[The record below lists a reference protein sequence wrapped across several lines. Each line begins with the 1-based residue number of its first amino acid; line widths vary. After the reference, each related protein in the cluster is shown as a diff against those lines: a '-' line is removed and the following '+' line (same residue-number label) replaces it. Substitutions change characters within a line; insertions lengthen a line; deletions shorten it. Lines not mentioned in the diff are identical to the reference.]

1 MSLIPRDRSIRLET
15 STSSTNLHNNHT
27 WMNILG
33 ANAEM
38 LANENINKMPTAC
51 ESWEERFPLVIKKG
65 LERLEVAPL

>member
-1 MSLIPRDRSIRLET
+1 MDD
-15 STSSTNLHNNHT
+15 
-27 WMNILG
+27 ILG

-38 LANENINKMPTAC
+38 LANENINKMPTVC